1 MHLERSPRATAEILN
16 ATAKTERSRGKEK
29 THPGHFTLNRM
40 ATIFKETERKISLG
54 ENVEKIHCW

>member
-1 MHLERSPRATAEILN
+1 MNKEPIGEQDP
-16 ATAKTERSRGKEK
+16 KTESILRTNAYIKATVRY
-29 THPGHFTLNRM
+29 HFTLNRM